1 MKIYWSLKSV
11 PEFSG
16 MPASER
22 KEAWRE
28 WYGLVPTTPRIV
40 VAFATVGVCA
50 FSGAVLGEHFGHQVI
65 GSALG
70 GTLGSFANAQ
80 ASIYMTLRYL
90 RKARKG
96 SL

>member
-22 KEAWRE
+22 REAWRE
-28 WYGLVPTTPRIV
+28 WYGLVPFLPKV
-40 VAFATVGVCA
+40 GVAFATVGVCW
-50 FSGAVLGEHFGHQVI
+50 FSGAIIGDHFGHHLI
-65 GSALG
+65 GTAIG
-70 GTLGSFANAQ
+70 GGLGSFAFGQ
-80 ASIYMTLRYL
+80 ASVHMTLRYL

-96 SL
+96 SS